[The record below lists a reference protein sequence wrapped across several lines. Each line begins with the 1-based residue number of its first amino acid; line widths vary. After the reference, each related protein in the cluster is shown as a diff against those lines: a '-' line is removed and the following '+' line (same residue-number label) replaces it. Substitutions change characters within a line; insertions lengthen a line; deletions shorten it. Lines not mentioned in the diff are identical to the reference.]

1 MKKILKKFTT
11 GLLLV
16 IFVLSMAGCGEIKN
30 SQNNS
35 SVNLNSTESS
45 ETVYPLN
52 IKDSFGNMVTIE
64 KEPEKI
70 ISAAPNITELIFD
83 LGSQDKLIGRTDYCD
98 YPEET
103 KNIESIGTIMSPDIE
118 KIISLEPDIL
128 IASTH
133 FNQENAQKLEE
144 AGIKVVSLYEKDDV
158 DGVYTMI
165 ETMGMILNKNNE
177 SENCISEMKKTID
190 DVQNA
195 VKDLEYPTVYYVVGY
210 GEGGDFSAPENSFI
224 GGLINLAGGKDI
236 VPSSDSWSFSLES
249 LIEADPY
256 IIVIGKGQKE
266 DFMSKEGYN
275 ELTAVKE
282 GRVYE
287 IDNNLIDRQGY
298 RNKDGVLELAK
309 IFHPEAFK

>member
-165 ETMGMILNKNNE
+165 ETMGMILNKNKE
-177 SENCISEMKKTID
+177 SENCISEMKKTIN

>member
-11 GLLLV
+11 RLLLV

>member
-16 IFVLSMAGCGEIKN
+16 IFVLSMAGCGEMKN

-165 ETMGMILNKNNE
+165 ETMGMILNKNKE
-177 SENCISEMKKTID
+177 SENCISEMKKTIN

>member
-165 ETMGMILNKNNE
+165 ETMGMILNKNKE
-177 SENCISEMKKTID
+177 SENCISEMKKTIN

-309 IFHPEAFK
+309 IFHPEAVK